1 MAEAKKADV
10 PEGAFGKDKLY
21 GLRIDEAFPKNE
33 EFLLLG
39 ANVTGETIETTF
51 GDAPIAKALVQRLDD
66 KGVPTGSPFEVTTV
80 ASSIVDKLS
89 TVTAAELAEGP
100 ICTIGQVDTKR
111 SGTGKAL
118 IIQLVR
124 TLKGGDDLL
133 ARYGREQAEVSKL
146 ADEARPSSERIPY

>member
-1 MAEAKKADV
+1 MAEAKKAEV

-21 GLRIDEAFPKNE
+21 GLRIDEAFPGGE

-39 ANVTGETIETTF
+39 AHVTGETIETKF
-51 GDAPIAKALVQRLDD
+51 GDAAVGRALVQRLDD

-80 ASSIVDKLS
+80 ASSVVDKLAA
-89 TVTAAELAEGP
+89 VTEGELEEGP
-100 ICTIGQVDTKR
+100 VCTIGTVDTKR

-118 IIQLVR
+118 VIQLVR

-133 ARYGREQAEVSKL
+133 AAYGREQAEVSRL
-146 ADEARPSSERIPY
+146 ADEARPVGERIGF